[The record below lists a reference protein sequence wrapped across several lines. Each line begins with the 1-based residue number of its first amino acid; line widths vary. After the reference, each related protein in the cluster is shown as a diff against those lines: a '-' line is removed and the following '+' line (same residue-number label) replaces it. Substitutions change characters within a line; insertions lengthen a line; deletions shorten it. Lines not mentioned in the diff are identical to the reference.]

1 MGRTVRKSRIWL
13 VLLLSPIAITA
24 RASDD
29 WPTHY
34 AFGNGVDVGLKGL
47 LQYDSNDF
55 GNDRLPGGM
64 HVFDDAHDW
73 RRKEFNL
80 YVNKSGVFE
89 INAGYDFQAR
99 AWVDNYLAVET
110 PAGRFR
116 AGQFK
121 TPVGW
126 EDGNTSTGATLFLER
141 ALPEQAV
148 HEGRRVG
155 LEWQRGITSKWLLQA
170 VWFARGDLNADA
182 DGTTIAGRA
191 VFTPVR
197 STDAVV
203 HLGVSASREERDD
216 GTARVR
222 MRPEVALTPVRLV
235 DTGTLQGVDHVDRVG
250 VEAGWLR
257 GPLLLQGEYLSLRAH
272 RPAMSD
278 FTSQGGYVTAA
289 WLLTG
294 EAHGYKGSGFANP
307 VPVHAWGAVELALRF
322 STLDL
327 DSGSVTG
334 GREHDWTLGL
344 NWYLGKHF
352 KLQAN
357 YIRAFSDCGDLD
369 IDPRIFALRAQL
381 AF

>member
-1 MGRTVRKSRIWL
+1 MRQSRIWL
-13 VLLLSPIAITA
+13 ILLLSVIAITA
-24 RASDD
+24 HASGD
-29 WPTHY
+29 WPTRY
-34 AFGNGVDVGLKGL
+34 TFGNGVEVGLKGL

-55 GNDRLPGGM
+55 GNDRLPDGTP
-64 HVFDDAHDW
+64 VFDDAHAW

-80 YVNKSGVFE
+80 YVSKKGVFE

-99 AWVDNYLAVET
+99 AWLDNYLAVET

-155 LEWQRGITSKWLLQA
+155 LEWQRGIASKWLLQA
-170 VWFARGDLNADA
+170 AWFAHGDLNADA

-197 STDAVV
+197 RDDSVV
-203 HLGVSASREERDD
+203 HLGVSASREERDG

-222 MRPEVALTPVRLV
+222 ARPEVALTPVRLV

-250 VEAGWLR
+250 AEAGWLR
-257 GPLLLQGEYLSLRAH
+257 GPLLVQAEYLTLRAQH
-272 RPAMSD
+272 PAKSN
-278 FTSQGGYVTAA
+278 FRSEGGYVTAA

-294 EAHGYKGSGFANP
+294 EAHGYKGSGFSNP
-307 VPVHAWGAVELALRF
+307 VPAHRWGAVELALRF

-327 DSGSVTG
+327 DDGSVTG

-344 NWYLGKHF
+344 NWYLGQHF

-357 YIRAFSDCGDLD
+357 YIRAFSDRGDLH
-369 IDPRIFALRAQL
+369 IDPRILALRAQI

>member
-1 MGRTVRKSRIWL
+1 VRQSRIWL
-13 VLLLSPIAITA
+13 ILLLSVIAITA
-24 RASDD
+24 HASGD
-29 WPTHY
+29 WPTRY
-34 AFGNGVDVGLKGL
+34 TFGNGVEVGLKGL
-47 LQYDSNDF
+47 LQYDGNDF
-55 GNDRLPGGM
+55 GHDRLPDGTP
-64 HVFDDAHDW
+64 VFDDAHAW

-80 YVNKSGVFE
+80 YVSKKGAFE

-99 AWVDNYLAVET
+99 AWLDNYLAVET

-155 LEWQRGITSKWLLQA
+155 LEWQRGIASKWLLQA
-170 VWFARGDLNADA
+170 AWFAHGDLNADA
-182 DGTTIAGRA
+182 DGTTIAGRV

-197 STDAVV
+197 RTDAVV
-203 HLGVSASREERDD
+203 HLGVSASREERDG

-222 MRPEVALTPVRLV
+222 ARPEVALTPVRLV

-257 GPLLLQGEYLSLRAH
+257 GPLLVQAECLTLRVQ
-272 RPAMSD
+272 RPATAD
-278 FTSQGGYVTAA
+278 FTSEGGYVTAA

-294 EAHGYKGSGFANP
+294 EAHGYKGSGFSNP
-307 VPVHAWGAVELALRF
+307 VPAHPWGAVELALRF

-327 DSGSVTG
+327 DDGSVTG

-344 NWYLGKHF
+344 NWYLGQHF

-357 YIRAFSDCGDLD
+357 YVRAFSDRGDLHV
-369 IDPRIFALRAQL
+369 DPRILALRAQV

>member
-1 MGRTVRKSRIWL
+1 LI
-13 VLLLSPIAITA
+13 LLLSVTAITA

-29 WPTHY
+29 WPTRY
-34 AFGNGVDVGLKGL
+34 TFGNGIEVGLKGL
-47 LQYDSNDF
+47 LQYDGNDF
-55 GNDRLPGGM
+55 GNDRLPDGTP
-64 HVFDDAHDW
+64 VFDDAHAW

-80 YVNKSGVFE
+80 YVSKKGVFE

-99 AWVDNYLAVET
+99 AWLDNYLAVET

-126 EDGNTSTGATLFLER
+126 EDGNTSTGATLVLER

-155 LEWQRGITSKWLLQA
+155 LEWQRGIASKWLLQA
-170 VWFARGDLNADA
+170 AWFAHGDLNADA

-197 STDAVV
+197 RDDTVV
-203 HLGVSASREERDD
+203 HLGVSASREERDG

-222 MRPEVALTPVRLV
+222 ARPEVALTPVRLV
-235 DTGTLQGVDHVDRVG
+235 DTGTLQGVDHIDRMG

-257 GPLLLQGEYLSLRAH
+257 GPLLVQAEYLTLRAQH
-272 RPAMSD
+272 PATSD
-278 FTSQGGYVTAA
+278 FRSEGGYVTAA

-294 EAHGYKGSGFANP
+294 EAHGYKGSGFSNP
-307 VPVHAWGAVELALRF
+307 VPAHPWGAVELALRF

-327 DSGSVTG
+327 DDGSVTG

-344 NWYLGKHF
+344 NWYLGQHF

-357 YIRAFSDCGDLD
+357 YIRAFSDRGDLD
-369 IDPRIFALRAQL
+369 IDPRILALRAQI

>member
-1 MGRTVRKSRIWL
+1 MRQSRMGL
-13 VLLLSPIAITA
+13 VLLLSAVAITA
-24 RASDD
+24 HASDD

-34 AFGNGVDVGLKGL
+34 TFGNGAEVGLKGL
-47 LQYDSNDF
+47 LQYDSNGF
-55 GNDRLPGGM
+55 GNDRLPDGR
-64 HVFDDAHDW
+64 HVFEDAHTW

-80 YVNKSGVFE
+80 YVGKSGVFE
-89 INAGYDFQAR
+89 INAGYDFQAH

-148 HEGRRVG
+148 YEGRRVG
-155 LEWQRGITSKWLLQA
+155 LEWQRSIASKWLLQA

-197 STDAVV
+197 RTDAVV

-222 MRPEVALTPVRLV
+222 ARPEVALTPVRLV
-235 DTGTLQGVDHVDRVG
+235 DTGTLQGVDHIDRVG

-257 GPLLLQGEYLSLRAH
+257 GSLLVQGEYLILRAQ
-272 RPAMSD
+272 RPASD
-278 FTSQGGYVTAA
+278 FMSEGGYVTAA

-294 EAHGYKGSGFANP
+294 EAHGYKGSGFTNP
-307 VPVHAWGAVELALRF
+307 VPAHAWGAMEIALRF

-327 DSGSVTG
+327 DDGGVTG

-344 NWYLGKHF
+344 NWYLGQHF

-357 YIRAFSDCGDLD
+357 YIRAFSDRGDLHV
-369 IDPRIFALRAQL
+369 DPRILALRAQI